1 VVVPD
6 ELARSLGDDRRMP
19 VRASFNGVPYQGSMV
34 SWSGTYCIGVTKA
47 IMAEAGVSVSD
58 ELDVVVEFDEAP
70 REVDVPDNLEAILSR
85 RKGLQAAWD
94 RMSFSHRRE
103 YVSAITEA
111 KKPETRQRRVAKTI
125 EALEGRIQV
134 TKPGGGGGRW

>member
-1 VVVPD
+1 
-6 ELARSLGDDRRMP
+6 
-19 VRASFNGVPYQGSMV
+19 
-34 SWSGTYCIGVTKA
+34 
-47 IMAEAGVSVSD
+47 
-58 ELDVVVEFDEAP
+58 
-70 REVDVPDNLEAILSR
+70 LSR